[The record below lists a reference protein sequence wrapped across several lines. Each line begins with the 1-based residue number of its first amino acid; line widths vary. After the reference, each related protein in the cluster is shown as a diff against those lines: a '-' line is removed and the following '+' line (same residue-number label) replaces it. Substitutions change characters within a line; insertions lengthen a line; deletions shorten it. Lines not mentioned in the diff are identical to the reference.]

1 MEVKKFVFCVL
12 FFTHAINSAEE
23 DNSDNKKFSFSTVEE
38 DILINKNDWN
48 TSKWGDLY
56 FLFPHLNFIN
66 IILKCIAK
74 SFSFRGE
81 LEKGWVKIFNFI
93 VSGVMEYKYMFHK
106 YCGINV
112 RLNLNN
118 LESFEGQDIS
128 FLSLETSLEWIYGRK
143 GKHIFS
149 GSFSPL
155 GFAIVQKENGSC
167 ADDCGKKGW
176 TWGFVLLKY
185 EYDRR
190 FYLNFGRVK
199 TMWYMLKDIS
209 EKDFWETI
217 GYNLLSIEF
226 GLNIIG
232 VNDWRK
238 KEKKILK
245 YNQYKNIT
253 KRNFIINFIKK
264 FIF

>member
-1 MEVKKFVFCVL
+1 MTIKKLTFCIL
-12 FFTHAINSAEE
+12 CSASAANLATDEDLNDEKSSNSG
-23 DNSDNKKFSFSTVEE
+23 VEE
-38 DILINKNDWN
+38 NVLINKNNWN
-48 TSKWGDLY
+48 TSKWGDIY

-66 IILKCIAK
+66 IILKCIEK

-81 LEKGWVKIFNFI
+81 LKKDWVKIFNFI
-93 VSGVMEYKYMFHK
+93 VSGVIEYKYMFHK

-118 LESFEGQDIS
+118 LESFKGQDIS

-155 GFAIVQKENGSC
+155 GFAIVQKEDGGLIEDFC
-167 ADDCGKKGW
+167 KKCW
-176 TWGFVLLKY
+176 TLGFVLLKY

-190 FYLNFGRVK
+190 FYLNFGK
-199 TMWYMLKDIS
+199 LTTSWYSLKDVCAGN
-209 EKDFWETI
+209 FWICI
-217 GYNLLSIEF
+217 GLNLLSIEF

-238 KEKKILK
+238 KRK
-245 YNQYKNIT
+245 T
-253 KRNFIINFIKK
+253 KC
-264 FIF
+264 

>member
-1 MEVKKFVFCVL
+1 MTIKKLTFCILCSVNAANL
-12 FFTHAINSAEE
+12 ATEE
-23 DNSDNKKFSFSTVEE
+23 DFNNENSSDSGVEE

-48 TSKWGDLY
+48 TRKWGNIYL
-56 FLFPHLNFIN
+56 LFPHLSFFN
-66 IILKCIAK
+66 IIYKNIQEVSCV
-74 SFSFRGE
+74 GQP
-81 LEKGWVKIFNFI
+81 EKTFGKIFNFI
-93 VSGVMEYKYMFHK
+93 ASVVIEYKYMFHK

-118 LESFEGQDIS
+118 LESCS
-128 FLSLETSLEWIYGRK
+128 SYKHYLLSLEPSLEWIYGRK

-155 GFAIVQKENGSC
+155 GFGIMQNEAGSLVEDFC
-167 ADDCGKKGW
+167 EKCW
-176 TWGFVLLKY
+176 TFGFVLLKY

-190 FYLNFGRVK
+190 FYLNFGKVK
-199 TMWYMLKDIS
+199 KAWYKLKDIC
-209 EKDFWETI
+209 KDKFWENI

-238 KEKKILK
+238 GGEK
-245 YNQYKNIT
+245 
-253 KRNFIINFIKK
+253 
-264 FIF
+264 